1 MSYAEA
7 VRRPPSCSSTNVFYP
22 NERHAQQMEDPGL
35 EITTTVPSIRSKSNT
50 PQTAPRQETAAMLE
64 ERLADRVLLYTD
76 DYVTADVQRQPLVS
90 SHPSASTRSAG
101 FLSCPGYTEKRRR
114 LFDTYD
120 HLGLPHVSLDYL
132 RFPQAHRSRLMQ
144 AFEALLEFF
153 GDADLIA
160 RL

>member
-1 MSYAEA
+1 MSAVAQNSPRPLPRTGISRRARAFNLRLRTDCSRTAE
-7 VRRPPSCSSTNVFYP
+7 RQFRFTNSGSPSCAECPVV
-22 NERHAQQMEDPGL
+22 E
-35 EITTTVPSIRSKSNT
+35 TTGHI
-50 PQTAPRQETAAMLE
+50 
-64 ERLADRVLLYTD
+64 LL
-76 DYVTADVQRQPLVS
+76 Q
-90 SHPSASTRSAG
+90 
-101 FLSCPGYTEKRRR
+101 CPGYTEKRRR
-114 LFDTYD
+114 LFDAYD